1 MHADGL
7 LPHPL
12 LHRYKLTA
20 NKDSLSLE
28 RLRECQLLIIVAPR
42 EKFTASEFDAL
53 KSFVAEGGSLLISMG
68 EGGEEALGTNINYL
82 TEEYGIECNSDA
94 VVRTVYHKY
103 THPKEVFIQGG
114 ILNPTI
120 DQAHGRGTSSS
131 GKPMSS
137 DSLAFTFPYGASLNV
152 QKPAFPV
159 LSSGHLAIPLHRPVA
174 ALWEGKARKGG
185 PPAGRICVLGS
196 AHVLHD
202 DWLDKDDNAKVVD
215 TLVRWLTHADG
226 IVMDTS
232 IDADDV
238 ISDYNQIPDTE
249 SLAERI
255 RGCLQESEE
264 VTKDFTTLLDDS
276 LFAFDTSLIPEAVS
290 LYEKLEVDHEP
301 LSLIPPQFEQ
311 PLPPLQPAVFPPSL
325 REPPPPALDL
335 FDLDEQFASEK
346 VRLAHLTNKCN
357 DSDLDYFI
365 REAGELLGVTHQL
378 RPEQRDARHVLS
390 HIFKQVVAW
399 KKLNAEDDAMI
410 RFKRLNKMA

>member
-1 MHADGL
+1 MASANCLMHADGL

-120 DQAHGRGTSSS
+120 DQAHGAPAPSANNRTLSAWGFAYLVLRHHAPRDFWHTASPCIYTSAPTSCSYKRGSTLLLYLCSSGRGTSSS

-202 DWLDKDDNAKVVD
+202 DWLDKDDNAKVRRHSDSLANAPGPAVVEMVGQR
-215 TLVRWLTHADG
+215 LAAGLGRWL
-226 IVMDTS
+226 
-232 IDADDV
+232 
-238 ISDYNQIPDTE
+238 P
-249 SLAERI
+249 
-255 RGCLQESEE
+255 
-264 VTKDFTTLLDDS
+264 
-276 LFAFDTSLIPEAVS
+276 
-290 LYEKLEVDHEP
+290 
-301 LSLIPPQFEQ
+301 
-311 PLPPLQPAVFPPSL
+311 
-325 REPPPPALDL
+325 
-335 FDLDEQFASEK
+335 
-346 VRLAHLTNKCN
+346 
-357 DSDLDYFI
+357 
-365 REAGELLGVTHQL
+365 
-378 RPEQRDARHVLS
+378 
-390 HIFKQVVAW
+390 
-399 KKLNAEDDAMI
+399 
-410 RFKRLNKMA
+410 